1 MQLKR
6 ALKCDASGFFVT
18 RGNEAKPKTTD
29 LVVVSATEE
38 ELEPRKVTHSS
49 DKIVL
54 NYLRHF
60 STLELSEVTTW
71 EEWLNLTHSRMYD
84 AFPFVETKSFRVAM
98 ARLSIT

>member
-6 ALKCDASGFFVT
+6 ALKCDDSGFFVT

-29 LVVVSATEE
+29 IVVVNAADEN
-38 ELEPRKVTHSS
+38 LEPRKVTHSS

-60 STLELSEVTTW
+60 STLHVEEGYTW
-71 EEWLNLTHSRMYD
+71 EEWLRSTHSWICD
-84 AFPFVETKSFRVAM
+84 AFPFADAVALRNSLD
-98 ARLSIT
+98 RLAVY